1 MAVDRAALVAVPRD
15 VVAVLRARNVPF
27 MAGSIAYNAF
37 VSLIPLLILAF
48 VLVTAAG
55 DQQLAGRVVEA
66 TGGVLPQ
73 SAQEPLGETIA
84 GGGESGDEEQTSGV
98 SVIGFVTLSWGAL
111 KIFRGLDTA
120 FSEIYGT
127 EARDS
132 FLDQLRD
139 GVVVLVVLLVVI
151 VAAVAAGG
159 AATVLPI
166 PYLDVVSPL
175 VLLGVLTAAF
185 APMFY
190 LFPDVDHSF
199 REVLPGAAFA
209 AVGWATLEALFQ
221 VYVAFAG
228 KADAYGVLGAVL
240 LLVTWLYF
248 SGLVILTGATINAVL
263 ADRAGRDADR
273 DAETGTGYP
282 GGDADPAAGASA
294 AVGGGDEGDVGGDGE
309 RERGDDPSVTAP
321 LRAADRTAARIE
333 AAAARRKRSDLER
346 RVADLERRV
355 ADLASERDRLA
366 EENRRLRRELRG
378 RSRPLRRRLSR
389 LLPGD

>member
-66 TGGVLPQ
+66 TEGVLPQ

-84 GGGESGDEEQTSGV
+84 GGESGDEERTSGV

-132 FLDQLRD
+132 LLDQLRD
-139 GVVVLVVLLVVI
+139 GVVVLVVLLVVV

-166 PYLDVVSPL
+166 PYLDVLSPL
-175 VLLGVLTAAF
+175 VLVGVLTAAF

-190 LFPDVDHSF
+190 LFPDVDHSL

-209 AVGWATLEALFQ
+209 AVGWAALEALFQ

-228 KADAYGVLGAVL
+228 KTDAYGVLGAVL

-263 ADRAGRDADR
+263 AGRAGRGADR
-273 DAETGTGYP
+273 DAEAGTGFP

-294 AVGGGDEGDVGGDGE
+294 AVGGGDEGDGDGE
-309 RERGDDPSVTAP
+309 RERENGDDPSVTAP

-333 AAAARRKRSDLER
+333 AAAARRKRRDLER
-346 RVADLERRV
+346 RVADLEAEV

-366 EENRRLRRELRG
+366 EENRRLRRELR
-378 RSRPLRRRLSR
+378 RRPRPIRRLSR
-389 LLPGD
+389 LFSGD

>member
-66 TGGVLPQ
+66 TEGVLPQ

-84 GGGESGDEEQTSGV
+84 GGESGKEEQTGGV

-132 FLDQLRD
+132 LLDQLRD
-139 GVVVLVVLLVVI
+139 GAVVLVVLLVVV

-166 PYLDVVSPL
+166 PSIDVLSPL
-175 VLLGVLTAAF
+175 VLVVVLTAAF

-190 LFPDVDHSF
+190 LFPDVDHSL

-209 AVGWATLEALFQ
+209 AVGWTALEALFQ

-248 SGLVILTGATINAVL
+248 SGLVILTGATINAVT
-263 ADRAGRDADR
+263 AGRAGRDADR
-273 DAETGTGYP
+273 DAEPETGFP
-282 GGDADPAAGASA
+282 GADADPAGGASA
-294 AVGGGDEGDVGGDGE
+294 AVGGGDEGGNGRNHE
-309 RERGDDPSVTAP
+309 SPDDPSVTAP
-321 LRAADRTAARIE
+321 LQAADRTAARIE
-333 AAAARRKRSDLER
+333 AAAARRKRRDLER
-346 RVADLERRV
+346 RVADLEAEV

-378 RSRPLRRRLSR
+378 RDRPLRRRLSR
-389 LLPGD
+389 LLSGD